1 MLVFVAFL
9 LLSLCAVP
17 RPAACATQKTKAA
30 GKQQQQQ
37 QEPQYYFWNEVTNEV
52 QWEDPGD
59 VAFEDEAG
67 LRYWLGPGGER
78 LSEDPK
84 AAGYTWVEHY
94 SADMERPYYYNQITK
109 ETTWSKPSDLAWRRV
124 PARKR

>member
-1 MLVFVAFL
+1 MLSSGVLYVVW
-9 LLSLCAVP
+9 LCA
-17 RPAACATQKTKAA
+17 
-30 GKQQQQQ
+30 
-37 QEPQYYFWNEVTNEV
+37 
-52 QWEDPGD
+52 DPGD

-94 SADMERPYYYNQITK
+94 SADMERPYYYNQVK
-109 ETTWSKPSDLAWRRV
+109 GKLF
-124 PARKR
+124 